1 MFSLVGTADGV
12 SLSVTANFMYV
23 VSLLSEL
30 LTQEGIASF
39 MAVADFHLHGYFL
52 IYLHSAH

>member
-12 SLSVTANFMYV
+12 SLSVTANFVYV
-23 VSLLSEL
+23 VLLLSEL

-52 IYLHSAH
+52 I